1 MDKTTSQKA
10 VPGDAC
16 ATEGPAARAGVKDS
30 LESTAFGSLGWFLNG
45 VSRPKELP
53 VPVAERLR
61 QKITESDPNIE
72 GVTIERLLLIR
83 KALVESKTAV
93 DSKSAFVFLDVAIC
107 ELVENKDE
115 TPDCLL
121 ARAIRVFKD
130 LLHGNTVDCKS
141 LAEGYVEV
149 AAFRAQFRHA
159 NNEIIRAC
167 NEYHAAVEAGVDR
180 KEAMIVQVSK
190 AFDRIG
196 MGTLHLL
203 WDEAKGFYP
212 KEEAA
217 EFGRSIASL
226 DNFQEMI
233 EDLKML
239 NHGYDYDDDES
250 EWVKV

>member
-1 MDKTTSQKA
+1 MDKITSHKA
-10 VPGDAC
+10 APGDAC
-16 ATEGPAARAGVKDS
+16 ATEDPTARAGVKHP

-61 QKITESDPNIE
+61 QKITESDPTIE
-72 GVTIERLLLIR
+72 GVTNERLILVR

-93 DSKSAFVFLDVAIC
+93 DSGSAFVFLDVAIS
-107 ELVENKDE
+107 ELMENKNE

-121 ARAIRVFKD
+121 ARAVRAFKD
-130 LLHGNTVDCKS
+130 LLHGNTVDCRS
-141 LAEGYVEV
+141 ITEGYVEL

-217 EFGRSIASL
+217 KFGSSITSL
-226 DNFQEMI
+226 DHFQEMI
-233 EDLKML
+233 EDLKFL
-239 NHGYDYDDDES
+239 NDGYDYADNES
-250 EWVKV
+250 EWVKA